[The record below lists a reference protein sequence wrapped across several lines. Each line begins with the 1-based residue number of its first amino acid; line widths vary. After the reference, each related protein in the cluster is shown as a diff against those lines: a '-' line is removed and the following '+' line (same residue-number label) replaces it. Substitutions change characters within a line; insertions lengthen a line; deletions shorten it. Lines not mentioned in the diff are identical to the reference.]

1 MLRGKAGCLF
11 PITFY
16 GYCQMRFRTR
26 GGRLILEGPCLLV
39 CPGNHHLRVT
49 GDLTNSSRPGEGL
62 LLAVVLSGTQISFC
76 CPLFALRLLAFHC
89 SLPPVGRCRSHF
101 VSFTSAFRAGRGDG
115 GGANP
120 SVPSAGKAFAFPETP
135 ELPGCQSF
143 ARRLL
148 RGPQNERAGA
158 GNAREVAREQSQL
171 H

>member
-1 MLRGKAGCLF
+1 MFISHNLLWLLPDALPDSGWPLNS
-11 PITFY
+11 
-16 GYCQMRFRTR
+16 
-26 GGRLILEGPCLLV
+26 GGPVFACMSREPS
-39 CPGNHHLRVT
+39 PESDR
-49 GDLTNSSRPGEGL
+49 DLTNSSRPGEGL
-62 LLAVVLSGTQISFC
+62 RLAVVLSGTQISFC